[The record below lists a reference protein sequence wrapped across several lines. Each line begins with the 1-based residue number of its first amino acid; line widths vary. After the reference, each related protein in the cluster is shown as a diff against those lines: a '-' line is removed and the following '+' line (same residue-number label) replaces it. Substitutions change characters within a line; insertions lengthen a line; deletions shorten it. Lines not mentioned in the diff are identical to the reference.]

1 MMKEI
6 LKNCDKNVDDFNH
19 WSQVAYFFPNNSVTL
34 RSELLRANVNDRQ
47 LKILEQCVAFELNDK
62 QISLIDKQQQE
73 NDSDDNDNSDNSDNN
88 DDEDDDENSNQSID
102 NSDEEYEEEF
112 QSHGGVYEIRSFRK
126 DVVHI
131 DKSLALILYLL
142 TNNNN
147 RIDIPRNLLP
157 HSLVSNE
164 SDEDDD
170 DHYVQARF
178 VL

>member
-1 MMKEI
+1 M
-6 LKNCDKNVDDFNH
+6 
-19 WSQVAYFFPNNSVTL
+19 
-34 RSELLRANVNDRQ
+34 
-47 LKILEQCVAFELNDK
+47 EQCVEFELNDK